1 MKELIEYI
9 AKSIVDHPEEVEVV
23 QEGTGDLVMLKLKV
37 AQEDMGRVIGR
48 QGRIVNSLRV
58 LVRVM
63 AVRQGIRA
71 SLEIV

>member
-9 AKSIVDHPEEVEVV
+9 AKSIVDHPEAVEVV
-23 QEGTGDLVMLKLKV
+23 QEGTRDQVMLRLKV
-37 AQEDMGRVIGR
+37 DPDDMGRVIGR
-48 QGRIVNSLRV
+48 QGRIVNSLRI